1 MADEVHVHN
10 TTPPPPAGD
19 GGGGGGGTNVLL
31 VVVVLAVLGLV
42 AWFMFMG
49 GGADVADDAA
59 TEVNVE
65 APDIDV
71 PDQVDVN
78 VEQK

>member
-1 MADEVHVHN
+1 M
-10 TTPPPPAGD
+10 
-19 GGGGGGGTNVLL
+19 LL

>member
-1 MADEVHVHN
+1 MADEVHVHQ
-10 TTPPPPAGD
+10 TPPPAGD
-19 GGGGGGGTNVLL
+19 GGGGGGTNVLL

-42 AWFMFMG
+42 VWFMFMR

-65 APDIDV
+65 APEIDV

>member
-19 GGGGGGGTNVLL
+19 GGGGGGTNVLL

-42 AWFMFMG
+42 VWFMFMR
-49 GGADVADDAA
+49 GGADMADDTG